1 MADPTVVEV
10 LRVEEPAAGEGRR
23 RVIVGWSDGST
34 GCALSY
40 FADEILVSEGDMVG
54 KTADELR
61 ELHFTRDREY
71 LRRDD

>member
-40 FADEILVSEGDMVG
+40 FADLCRCPHKSAY
-54 KTADELR
+54 ADAACYAEPRLR
-61 ELHFTRDREY
+61 SSMR
-71 LRRDD
+71 